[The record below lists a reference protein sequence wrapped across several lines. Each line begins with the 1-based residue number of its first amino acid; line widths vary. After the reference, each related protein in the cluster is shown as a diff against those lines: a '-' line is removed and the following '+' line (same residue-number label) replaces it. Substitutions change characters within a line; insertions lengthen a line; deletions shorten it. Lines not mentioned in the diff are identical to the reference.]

1 MLTLVLYKPSEVHLS
16 TQNDLSYM
24 LLLPIESLSRYIKL
38 KNQVYKELVYHP
50 EDHLTKDN
58 LQEKLDRNHN

>member
-1 MLTLVLYKPSEVHLS
+1 MLTLVLYRPSEVHLH

-24 LLLPIESLSRYIKL
+24 LLLPIESLSRYMKL
-38 KNQVYKELVYHP
+38 KNQGYKEHMYDP

-58 LQEKLDRNHN
+58 LQEKLDRNQS

>member
-1 MLTLVLYKPSEVHLS
+1 MLTLVLYKPSEVHFK

-24 LLLPIESLSRYIKL
+24 LLLPIESLPRHMKL
-38 KNQVYKELVYHP
+38 KNQGYEERVYHP

-58 LQEKLDRNHN
+58 LQEKLDRNQR

>member
-16 TQNDLSYM
+16 TQNDLLYM
-24 LLLPIESLSRYIKL
+24 LLLPIESLSRYVKL
-38 KNQVYKELVYHP
+38 KSQGYKEHVYDP

-58 LQEKLDRNHN
+58 LQEKLDRNQS

>member
-16 TQNDLSYM
+16 THNDLSHM
-24 LLLPIESLSRYIKL
+24 LLLPVESLSRYMKL
-38 KNQVYKELVYHP
+38 KSQGYKEGVYDP

-58 LQEKLDRNHN
+58 LQEKLDRNQS